1 MSKNDL
7 ADLNNIMSY
16 LAEEKSINT
25 LMVESGS
32 ILLDALL
39 TQELIDELI
48 LYKAPKLL
56 GEDRNTFSKLG
67 QKNQKLS
74 TIGFKIR
81 GMENLGE
88 DLKIT
93 LTPNKR

>member
-1 MSKNDL
+1 
-7 ADLNNIMSY
+7 MSY

-39 TQELIDELI
+39 ARGLIDELI

-56 GEDRNTFSKLG
+56 GEDRNTFSKFG

-74 TIGFKIR
+74 TIGFKIG
-81 GMENLGE
+81 GMENLGG

-93 LTPNKR
+93 LTPN

>member
-7 ADLNNIMSY
+7 EDLSNIMNY

-32 ILLDALL
+32 ILLDALMA
-39 TQELIDELI
+39 QELIDELI
-48 LYKAPKLL
+48 LYQAPKLL
-56 GEDRNTFSKLG
+56 GKDRNTFSKFG
-67 QKNQKLS
+67 QNNQKLS

-81 GMENLGE
+81 DMENLGE
-88 DLKIT
+88 DLKTT
-93 LTPNKR
+93 LSPK